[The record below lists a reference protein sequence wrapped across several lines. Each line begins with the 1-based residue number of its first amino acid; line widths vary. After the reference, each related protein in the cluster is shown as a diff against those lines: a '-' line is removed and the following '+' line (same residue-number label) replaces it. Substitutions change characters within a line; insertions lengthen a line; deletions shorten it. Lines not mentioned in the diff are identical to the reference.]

1 MKRKLATIMF
11 ILCFLGTACSN
22 VSLDS
27 SELKEPIEEENLES
41 PQYGGTINLATTS
54 KLDLDP
60 LKANDDEIKGVLSLI
75 YEGLVYIDGQ
85 GMVQPALT
93 ESWQIGDNGRTYVMK
108 LRTDVKWHN
117 GEDFSASDVKA
128 TFDKILELKKQRD
141 FRTEF
146 LEFDNIQSYEAS
158 DENTFT
164 ISLSKPDANFLYR
177 MDRGILP
184 KSLLETVEVNEGQNI
199 EEPVSEFIGTGPFI
213 VTDRSGDLINLKRN
227 EDYFGEIPYIEKI
240 NIRIYPDELSIKEA
254 FTKGDIDIITI
265 EPMDWNVF
273 QEMEDVY
280 LLQTPSRYLE
290 FLAVN
295 LNNPILND
303 VKVRQ
308 AMLMGIDRNRILQD
322 TVIGRGLAMD
332 GPVFPYS
339 WAFNSQIQ
347 PIPHNKKRAAQLLE
361 SAGWET
367 EGDEILVKTIGN
379 RKYKLEF
386 ELLVNTDNVARYQAA
401 SHIEKNLGELGISVK
416 LVNMTWDELKDRV
429 MSKKYDTALM
439 GWKLAPNPDLMFMFA
454 SSEIRNGYNFVS
466 YSNPELDDILL
477 QAQTQD
483 EKRRELLYKAQEIIS
498 RDLPYLFLYS
508 PNTLLAL
515 KSRLRGVTPDPINL
529 YNNINQWWV
538 VDP

>member
-158 DENTFT
+158 DKNTFT

-367 EGDEILVKTIGN
+367 E
-379 RKYKLEF
+379 
-386 ELLVNTDNVARYQAA
+386 
-401 SHIEKNLGELGISVK
+401 
-416 LVNMTWDELKDRV
+416 
-429 MSKKYDTALM
+429 
-439 GWKLAPNPDLMFMFA
+439 
-454 SSEIRNGYNFVS
+454 
-466 YSNPELDDILL
+466 
-477 QAQTQD
+477 
-483 EKRRELLYKAQEIIS
+483 
-498 RDLPYLFLYS
+498 
-508 PNTLLAL
+508 
-515 KSRLRGVTPDPINL
+515 
-529 YNNINQWWV
+529 
-538 VDP
+538 